1 MVKLLLEH
9 GADVNAT
16 DRVSL
21 KNTSY
26 LTFAPDS
33 SSVLFFSVVSC
44 TKRYCICPIKV
55 SLLLTLIHPNQK
67 YICNNS
73 PFP

>member
-33 SSVLFFSVVSC
+33 LQRKDNANASVWFHV
-44 TKRYCICPIKV
+44 
-55 SLLLTLIHPNQK
+55 PNVTVFVQSK
-67 YICNNS
+67 LVYY
-73 PFP
+73 

>member
-33 SSVLFFSVVSC
+33 FKEKIMPMLQCGFMYQ
-44 TKRYCICPIKV
+44 T
-55 SLLLTLIHPNQK
+55 LLHLSNQ
-67 YICNNS
+67 S
-73 PFP
+73 

>member
-1 MVKLLLEH
+1 MVKLLLEY

-33 SSVLFFSVVSC
+33 LQRKDNANASVWFHFTVFVQSKLVF
-44 TKRYCICPIKV
+44 Y
-55 SLLLTLIHPNQK
+55 
-67 YICNNS
+67 
-73 PFP
+73 

>member
-9 GADVNAT
+9 DADVNAT
-16 DRVSL
+16 DRVSR

-33 SSVLFFSVVSC
+33 LQRKDNANASVWFHFTAFVQSKLV
-44 TKRYCICPIKV
+44 Y
-55 SLLLTLIHPNQK
+55 
-67 YICNNS
+67 Y
-73 PFP
+73 